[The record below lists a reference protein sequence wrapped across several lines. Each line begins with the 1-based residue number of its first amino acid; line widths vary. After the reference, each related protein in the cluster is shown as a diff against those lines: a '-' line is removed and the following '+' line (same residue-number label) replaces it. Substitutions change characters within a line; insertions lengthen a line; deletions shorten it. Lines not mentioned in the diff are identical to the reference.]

1 MPWLF
6 VYFGACSFFWVVS
19 EDESEFEE
27 PVENVFE
34 EQYSYPTEETSGKMI
49 ITLDNNTIFAC

>member
-6 VYFGACSFFWVVS
+6 VYFGACSVLW
-19 EDESEFEE
+19 EIPGDESEFEE

-34 EQYSYPTEETSGKMI
+34 EQSYYPTEETSGKMI
-49 ITLDNNTIFAC
+49 ITLDNTTIFAC

>member
-6 VYFGACSFFWVVS
+6 VYFGACSFFWVVPG
-19 EDESEFEE
+19 DDSEFEE

-34 EQYSYPTEETSGKMI
+34 EQSYYPTEETSGKMI
-49 ITLDNNTIFAC
+49 ITLDNTTIFAC